1 MFTTESRIRRQELLT
16 KLSQGTTDK
25 KLFDELMSLNEMEA
39 QSKAER
45 KGLIDDLLK
54 SMAAL
59 AVEFS
64 EVESA
69 FSNEQIADVAVARRI
84 VKPTARGIRS
94 RHTGVAASSSVG
106 IDGARRGL
114 SQKTGEVLIS
124 ASSGYGF
131 AATYNRGQPLPP
143 FVPRTFK
150 ALFERAGD
158 EFERELALKFTEAGK
173 AYFATEEGQ
182 KELVAFIHFVKTG
195 KRKPG
200 LA

>member
-1 MFTTESRIRRQELLT
+1 M
-16 KLSQGTTDK
+16 
-25 KLFDELMSLNEMEA
+25 
-39 QSKAER
+39 
-45 KGLIDDLLK
+45 
-54 SMAAL
+54 
-59 AVEFS
+59 
-64 EVESA
+64 
-69 FSNEQIADVAVARRI
+69 
-84 VKPTARGIRS
+84 ARGIRS
-94 RHTGVAASSSVG
+94 CRTGEAATSSVG
-106 IDGARRGL
+106 IGGARRGL

-158 EFERELALKFTEAGK
+158 AFERELALKFTDAGK